1 MASSTAT
8 APADTKWE
16 SSTAMTN
23 RRSSSQAAKV
33 DAVAIPDKWTDGL
46 GASDLKEVENNVVA
60 INTAYYNCVTETANA
75 LCKIKD
81 CIPEGHW
88 IAFTLSDEIPLSSR
102 AILDLVRANQWLAL
116 AEEKHIDKALLGS
129 MAPRALSLIAGVA
142 IKAGYATTDEEKE
155 EAEATLNR
163 IEDRLRA
170 GKRLAV
176 EDVSKE
182 MGKYKGQQRKQA
194 VKKGEI
200 VEQVKQLEAEKAE
213 LEAIHKELKEKNAE
227 MEAELKELR
236 SWKEALFDR
245 RS

>member
-1 MASSTAT
+1 MPSSTAT
-8 APADTKWE
+8 APADAKWE
-16 SSTAMTN
+16 TSTAMTN
-23 RRSSSQAAKV
+23 RRSSSQAAKA
-33 DAVAIPDKWTDGL
+33 DAVAIPDKWTEGL
-46 GASDLKEVENNVVA
+46 DASDLKEVENNVVA

-102 AILDLVRANQWLAL
+102 AILDLVRANEWLAL
-116 AEEKHIDKALLGS
+116 SEEKRIDKALLGS

-182 MGKYKGQQRKQA
+182 MGKYKGQQRKQT

-236 SWKEALFDR
+236 RWKEALFDR

>member
-1 MASSTAT
+1 MTSSTT
-8 APADTKWE
+8 SGTTVMMRNKDGRKLDLAP
-16 SSTAMTN
+16 
-23 RRSSSQAAKV
+23 KV

-46 GASDLKEVENNVVA
+46 GDSDVKEVEKNVVA

-75 LCKIKD
+75 LCKIKEV
-81 CIPEGHW
+81 IAEGNW

-116 AEEKHIDKALLGS
+116 SEEKRIDKALLGS

-182 MGKYKGQQRKQA
+182 MGKYKGQQRKQTA
-194 VKKGEI
+194 KKGEI
-200 VEQVKQLEAEKAE
+200 VEQVRRLEAEKAE
-213 LEAIHKELKEKNAE
+213 LEAMHKELKEKNAE